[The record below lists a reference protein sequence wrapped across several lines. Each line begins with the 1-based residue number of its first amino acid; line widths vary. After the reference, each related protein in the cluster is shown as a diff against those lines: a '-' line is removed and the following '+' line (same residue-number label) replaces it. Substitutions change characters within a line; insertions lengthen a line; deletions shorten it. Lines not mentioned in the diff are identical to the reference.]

1 MTFASR
7 IQAVLML
14 LRTTPSCLRTENRDM
29 IRKLHSRAKAD
40 AQGTGNMPTVQEAAF
55 AQVLESNGFQYSAE
69 GSPSIP
75 GLYYVYQVHGSQQ
88 SIDFR
93 VLETNGRGVIRHI
106 DLDLKHTTS
115 DIFFLNDGWFHK
127 DVIYVITWERRT
139 SAPRK
144 TKTTELVTT
153 IALGQEI
160 PTAEEVEAMNELI
173 AVKQKYN
180 KECKGA
186 GSLCTYVRFA
196 NRYKCD
202 RFTTEYNE
210 ARWRGVCTDLKLAG
224 S

>member
-1 MTFASR
+1 
-7 IQAVLML
+7 
-14 LRTTPSCLRTENRDM
+14 
-29 IRKLHSRAKAD
+29 
-40 AQGTGNMPTVQEAAF
+40 MPTVQEAAF
-55 AQVLESNGFQYSAE
+55 AQVLDTYGFQYSAD
-69 GSPSIP
+69 GTPSSP

-93 VLETNGRGVIRHI
+93 VLETDGKTVLHAV

-127 DVIYVITWERRT
+127 DVVYVITWERRT

-160 PTAEEVEAMNELI
+160 PTADEVDAMNELI

-202 RFTTEYNE
+202 RFSVEYNE
-210 ARWRGVCTDLKLAG
+210 ARWRGVCSYVSKKI
-224 S
+224 